1 MSSKTFLVA
10 EREYLE
16 NLKTKTFWIGIISFP
31 VILSLAI
38 LVPMWLEKNKDV
50 RKYAVIDQSEKGWLL
65 RAVEERADSPDLV
78 KVLRLARDAA
88 KDSKQDEKLPPEVRK
103 ASDQLKDISDQ
114 QIEMAQTFL
123 SMSPSQQSSV
133 IEQARALGMEVPE
146 DQIAKLA
153 EAREELRRWWKQLP
167 PDEAKKLASGLT
179 KSQYRRVT
187 FDDLGSDAQ
196 AAQDA
201 LNKKLDKG
209 EIFAYFVINQDPL
222 ATSEGCKY
230 VSKNLTDD
238 DLRRWF
244 SDLATAEVQSR
255 RIADAK
261 IPREVAKKIQE
272 PLKFEGKK
280 LSAAGVEEKVETKD
294 TIRQWAPVVFVYLLW
309 ISVFMTASMLL
320 MNTIEEKSNRV
331 IEVLLS
337 SVSPMQLMAGK
348 IAGIAATGLTVV
360 LSWVVCFFVGIKFF
374 LPLVGQLPQGLD
386 LGVILK
392 DPAFLASFVIY
403 FFLGYLLFAALLV
416 AIGSICNS
424 LKEAQN
430 LQQPVVIILIVPL
443 LAMMPIGKDPN
454 GTLAKVLSYI
464 PLFTPFV
471 MMNRA
476 AGPPTTTE
484 YIVTTVL
491 LIAAIVVAMI
501 GAAKIFRIGILM
513 TGKPPKFK
521 EVWQWLKAPVG
532 AVPVRRE

>member
-1 MSSKTFLVA
+1 MNSKTYLVA

-16 NLKTKTFWIGIISFP
+16 NLKTKTFWIGIVSFP

-50 RKYAVIDQSEKGWLL
+50 RKYAVIDESGWLL
-65 RAVEERADSPDLV
+65 PAVEERADSPDLA
-78 KVLRLARDAA
+78 KVFRMIRDAA
-88 KDSKQDEKLPPEVRK
+88 QKDPKSLEMFPAEIRGDLAAQMKDAKDEDLDRAAAFLTMASSPEGSSLPEGLRKQLMEGRESIRQWWKSLPPE
-103 ASDQLKDISDQ
+103 Q
-114 QIEMAQTFL
+114 
-123 SMSPSQQSSV
+123 
-133 IEQARALGMEVPE
+133 
-146 DQIAKLA
+146 
-153 EAREELRRWWKQLP
+153 
-167 PDEAKKLASGLT
+167 AKKLASGLT

-187 FDDLGSDAQ
+187 FDDLGADSQ
-196 AAQDA
+196 EA

-209 EIFAYFVINQDPL
+209 DIFAYFVVNQDPL
-222 ATSEGCKY
+222 AGSEGCKY

-238 DLRRWF
+238 DLRTWF
-244 SDLATAEVQSR
+244 SGLATAEVRAR

-261 IPREVAKKIQE
+261 VPEEVAKKIQE
-272 PLKFEGKK
+272 PLTFEGKK

-294 TIRQWAPVVFVYLLW
+294 QIRQWAPVVFVYLLW
-309 ISVFMTASMLL
+309 ISVFMSASMLL

-374 LPLVGQLPQGLD
+374 LPLVGELPKGFD
-386 LGVILK
+386 LTIILR
-392 DPAFLASFVIY
+392 DPAFLLSFVIY

-501 GAAKIFRIGILM
+501 GAAKIFRIGVLM
-513 TGKPPKFK
+513 TGKPPKLK